1 MKPRTNPRGRRAFA
15 LLLALATGDAVAH
28 DFWLQP
34 REYRVEPGID
44 WPMTLLVGH
53 GAARQRSPIP
63 LQRIERFDAIAPDG
77 RTLGLHGRLHPGR
90 DDADADLRLD
100 AAGTWLLVLETDE
113 RAHSH
118 LPALRFNDYLESEG
132 LVPALEQRLRMRRMD
147 VDGSEIYRREAKA
160 LVQAGAAAAR
170 EGDPATVPV
179 GLDLEIVP
187 ERNPYLEPHSPT
199 LPVRVLYHGAAL
211 AGARVKLTLLE
222 DDAEPVAMHTT
233 DATGRATFD
242 VPPHG
247 SWLLNVVWTRP
258 LPEGSEAD
266 FETTFSS
273 LSFGYMDATR
283 R

>member
-1 MKPRTNPRGRRAFA
+1 MNPRTSLHVPRA
-15 LLLALATGDAVAH
+15 LALILALAAGDAVGH

-34 REYRVEPGID
+34 RDYRVEPGSD
-44 WPMTLLVGH
+44 WPLTLQVGH

-100 AAGTWLLVLETDE
+100 AAGTWLLVLETDD
-113 RAHSH
+113 RAHSR
-118 LPALRFNDYLESEG
+118 LPAMRFNDYLESEG
-132 LVPALEQRLRMRRMD
+132 LVPALEQRRRTRRMD
-147 VDGSEIYRREAKA
+147 VDGSEIYRREAKT
-160 LVQAGAAAAR
+160 LVQAGAAAAKAH
-170 EGDPATVPV
+170 DPATIPV

-187 ERNPYLEPHSPT
+187 ELDPYAEPHAPT
-199 LPVRVLYHGAAL
+199 LPVRVLYHGAPL

-222 DDAEPVAMHTT
+222 DDAEPVATHTT
-233 DATGRATFD
+233 DGAGRAMFD
-242 VPPHG
+242 VPLRG

-273 LSFGYMDATR
+273 LSFGYTDAAR